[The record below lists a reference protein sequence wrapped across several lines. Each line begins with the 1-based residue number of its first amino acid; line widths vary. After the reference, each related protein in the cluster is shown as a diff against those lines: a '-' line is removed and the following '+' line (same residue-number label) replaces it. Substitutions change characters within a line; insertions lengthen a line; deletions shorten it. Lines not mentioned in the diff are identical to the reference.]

1 MNAVITVRKGTS
13 LAKLLSLYT
22 ADGEAITPG
31 TYSGSDTLA
40 ATIRPAG
47 RFVEGSSALATPS
60 VAWDDATAGEILL
73 TIRAS
78 DLTAIPPGEYR
89 LLVNLT
95 KNGES
100 VVRPVLDATLVIQG
114 A

>member
-1 MNAVITVRKGTS
+1 MSAVITVRKGTS
-13 LAKLLSLYT
+13 LAKLLTLYE
-22 ADGEAITPG
+22 ADGTALTPG
-31 TYSGSDTLA
+31 TYSASDTLA
-40 ATIRPAG
+40 AIIRPAG
-47 RFVEGSSALATPS
+47 RYVDGATSLATPS
-60 VAWDDATAGEILL
+60 IAWDDASAGEILL
-73 TIRAS
+73 TIRSS

-100 VVRPVLDATLVIQG
+100 VVRPVLEAMLLVLG